1 MFIKS
6 IIQSRFIDIPIL
18 KSHKPH
24 MQLNRNA
31 LDPHHIQRPHL
42 IEMLWLSVATFA
54 TLPWV
59 ESMVS
64 LLPNYTQYKIC
75 VKH

>member
-1 MFIKS
+1 
-6 IIQSRFIDIPIL
+6 
-18 KSHKPH
+18 

-42 IEMLWLSVATFA
+42 IEILWLSVATFA

-59 ESMVS
+59 VSMS
-64 LLPNYTQYKIC
+64 YRYRSYLIILNLKHL
-75 VKH
+75 VKEIITPIT